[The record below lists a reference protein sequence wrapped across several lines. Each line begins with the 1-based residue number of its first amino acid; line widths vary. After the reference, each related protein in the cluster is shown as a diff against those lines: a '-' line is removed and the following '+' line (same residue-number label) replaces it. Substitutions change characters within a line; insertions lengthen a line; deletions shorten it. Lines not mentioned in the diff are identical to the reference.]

1 MGRPGPYV
9 TARHRLTR
17 QGRAGTDPDSAE
29 ATAPGGTN
37 GTAPDPRGRPDR
49 L

>member
-1 MGRPGPYV
+1 MVRPGPYV
-9 TARHRLTR
+9 TARHRPAR
-17 QGRAGTDPDSAE
+17 QGRAGTDRGSAE
-29 ATAPGGTN
+29 ATAPGAPN